1 MIPALPLLP
10 RFTTR
15 IFVSLR
21 LLSLCRLLVVLGGIA
36 TAAAGTDPAYAES
49 LSRLPAYPQMQLSPD
64 GKYLAY
70 VVISAGGEAA
80 LVFRDLA
87 TQRQQAIELSPNHS
101 LDAVGSDWGGLTW
114 VNERRMMFRSAGGY
128 WAVDV
133 DGKDFIPLTGY
144 ARQLKD
150 NRYINA
156 RLVVHT
162 FGGLDRDWVLIE
174 EFGRAAGETTSGW
187 AMHAYPNLSRLNT
200 RTGHASRVV
209 ENPGN
214 VYRWLVDANGLA
226 RVGAISDGT
235 RGRIVYREQEEESWH
250 PIPSLGE
257 EPGLMPLALDGAG
270 KQMFATRL
278 TAEGRRGLF
287 LFDLDGK
294 SPPKEI
300 VSHTLY
306 DVQGRTLMTRDRQF
320 LGMTY
325 TAEIPRTFWQD
336 AGLESIQK
344 AVDAALPERVNQV
357 INFSDDLQSLLFH
370 SSAAQH
376 AGSYYLFDRAKG
388 SLAKFADVRPWLE
401 AMKLAPM
408 YPIKV
413 ASRDGLTL
421 HGYLTVPAGSKP
433 RNLPTVVMPH
443 GALGSRD
450 GFGFDPAVQFLA
462 GCGYAV
468 LQINHRGSSGYGRE
482 FEEKGYREMGQGIQ
496 RDIEDASRW
505 AIRSGL
511 TTSDRLAIMGI
522 GYGGYAAVM
531 GVIQSPGLYR
541 CAITI
546 SGVSDIPAVLEN
558 FAELSPASQEVNQR
572 RFGDPQ
578 KDKASLRALSP
589 AYLAD
594 RVSVPVLVVHRK
606 DTAVIPYDQATRLV
620 KALETA
626 KKPHEFV
633 SLTADSD
640 PMAQQKARADL
651 YRRIELFLSAHLT
664 AKSAS
669 N

>member
-1 MIPALPLLP
+1 
-10 RFTTR
+10 
-15 IFVSLR
+15 
-21 LLSLCRLLVVLGGIA
+21 
-36 TAAAGTDPAYAES
+36 
-49 LSRLPAYPQMQLSPD
+49 MQLSPD

-70 VVISAGGEAA
+70 VVVAADAEAA

-87 TQRQQAIELSPNHS
+87 TNRQEAIALSTNQN
-101 LDAVGSDWGGLTW
+101 LDAVAGEWGGLTW
-114 VNERRMMFRSAGGY
+114 VNERRLMFRSGGGY
-128 WAVDV
+128 WALDV

-144 ARQLKD
+144 ARHLKD
-150 NRYINA
+150 NRHINA
-156 RLVVHT
+156 GLVVHT
-162 FGGLDRDWVLIE
+162 FGGSDRDWVLIE
-174 EFGRAAGETTSGW
+174 EFGRASGETSSGW
-187 AMHAYPNLSRLNT
+187 EMYAYPNLSRLNT

-214 VYRWLVDANGLA
+214 VYRWLVDARGVA

-235 RGRIVYREQEEESWH
+235 RGRIVYREKDEH
-250 PIPSLGE
+250 PWRPVSSVGE

-270 KQMFATRL
+270 KQMFASRL

-294 SPPKEI
+294 SPPTEI
-300 VSHTLY
+300 VSHTVY
-306 DVQGRTLMTRDRQF
+306 DIQGRALMTRDRQF

-325 TAEIPRTFWQD
+325 TADMPRTFWQE
-336 AGLESIQK
+336 AGLESVQQ
-344 AVDAALPERVNQV
+344 AVDKALPERVNQV

-370 SSAAQH
+370 SSSAQH
-376 AGSYYLFDRAKG
+376 AGSYYLFDRGKG
-388 SLAKFADVRPWLE
+388 SLAKFADARPWLE

-433 RNLPTVVMPH
+433 KNLPTVVMPH
-443 GALGSRD
+443 GGLGSRD

-462 GCGYAV
+462 SCGYAV

-482 FEEKGYREMGQGIQ
+482 FLEKGYREMGQGIQ
-496 RDIEDASRW
+496 RDIEDATRW
-505 AIRSGL
+505 AISSGL

-546 SGVSDIPAVLEN
+546 SGISDIPSVLEN
-558 FAELSPASQEVNQR
+558 FAELSPASQEVNRQ
-572 RFGDPQ
+572 RFGDPL

-589 AYLAD
+589 AYLAEK
-594 RVSVPVLVVHRK
+594 VSAPVLVVHRK
-606 DTAVIPYDQATRLV
+606 DSAVIPYEQATRLV
-620 KALETA
+620 KALEAA
-626 KKPHEFV
+626 KKPHELV
-633 SLTADSD
+633 PLASDSD
-640 PMAQQKARADL
+640 PLAQQKARADL
-651 YRRIELFLSAHLT
+651 YRRIESFLGAHLT
-664 AKSAS
+664 TKPAS